1 MKNNELRRLILL
13 ILVLVIAVGVAVLF
27 VLSPDSGL
35 NTHEAKE
42 YIARNHVADTSA
54 NNAVTAV
61 YLNYRFFDTLFE
73 SLILLV
79 SVLAVIRL
87 SWSANKME

>member
-1 MKNNELRRLILL
+1 MRGNKLRRLILL
-13 ILVLVIAVGVAVLF
+13 IIILLIVAGVTVLF
-27 VLSPDSGL
+27 VTSPDTGL
-35 NTHEAKE
+35 NTHQAKD
-42 YIARNHVADTSA
+42 YVAQNHVADTTA

-87 SWSANKME
+87 SWSESKME

>member
-1 MKNNELRRLILL
+1 MKSNKLRRLILL
-13 ILVLVIAVGVAVLF
+13 IIVLIIAAGVTALF
-27 VLSPDSGL
+27 VTSEDYGL
-35 NTHEAKE
+35 DTLQAKD
-42 YIARNHVADTSA
+42 YVALNHVADTSA
-54 NNAVTAV
+54 KNAVTSV

-87 SWSANKME
+87 SWSGNKME

>member
-1 MKNNELRRLILL
+1 MSNELRRLILL
-13 ILVLVIAVGVAVLF
+13 IIVLCISAVVVLLF
-27 VLSPDSGL
+27 VTAEDANL
-35 NTHEAKE
+35 NTTQAKE
-42 YIARNHVADTSA
+42 YVAKNHENDTSA
-54 NNAVTAV
+54 SNAVTAV

-87 SWSANKME
+87 SWSGNRMEQ

>member
-1 MKNNELRRLILL
+1 MRNERRRLILL
-13 ILVLVIAVGVAVLF
+13 IIILCITAGAILLF
-27 VLSPDSGL
+27 VITEDSGL
-35 NTHEAKE
+35 NTQQAKE
-42 YIARNHVADTSA
+42 YIAKNHVADTSA

-87 SWSANKME
+87 SWSGSRMEQ

>member
-1 MKNNELRRLILL
+1 MSNELRRFILL
-13 ILVLVIAVGVAVLF
+13 IVILCITVGAVLLF
-27 VLSPDSGL
+27 VMTQDSGL
-35 NTHEAKE
+35 NTQEARE
-42 YIARNHVADTSA
+42 YIAKNHVADTSA

-87 SWSANKME
+87 SWSGSKMEQ